1 MSQETKIKI
10 DGLQARI
17 KSAYYLKDTK
27 TDQKLRFLNA
37 DQAYIYL
44 KQYINSIKD
53 QSDII
58 IFNDETKE
66 VIINTINKEL
76 PLDRYVFINPAN
88 VDINDL
94 TSNID
99 RYK

>member
-1 MSQETKIKI
+1 MSQIQNKIN
-10 DGLQARI
+10 GLQARI
-17 KSAYYLKDTK
+17 RSAYYLKDNK
-27 TDQKLRFLNA
+27 TGTHLKFSSKA
-37 DQAYIYL
+37 QAYLYL
-44 KQYINSIKD
+44 KQYINKIKTD
-53 QSDII
+53 SDIVI
-58 IFNDETKE
+58 YNDQALQ
-66 VIINTINKEL
+66 VMINTIDKTL